1 MTDLTKEELRKL
13 TEIIHIDTTR
23 SDETKEIVEYLILG
37 LPKHMRCDRWS
48 RTNKALCDA
57 HRGLNAELMHDLFE
71 LVQREVGCHLVKYDA
86 YPELLKPLDKLIL
99 KRLRAIRGMW
109 ENPDSND
116 ETAAH
121 IWRHEASGCQGC
133 MLARVANDR
142 DALRNLRTALLA
154 RTQTRANHAPR
165 RLMKFV
171 DGCIDQ
177 FPDHLDEMYNTSSQ
191 FAYILKATRKACAKA
206 WYRDPV
212 HGASRRRYRRH
223 RRKNRQT
230 NKDDKTE
237 PGENSKEGQVQAP
250 PVILT
255 PHPAELYV
263 ADSSCVVS
271 PNTDTDDK
279 GSSKHQVGSKKV
291 MNSSDTR
298 TRPSTCRD
306 TPQPDHVTRLMGFVE
321 GRYQG
326 FQESVCAESGEPTRY
341 LPVDAVDEVAAMHR
355 RNMGQHPY
363 QDSHAVPLVDFSSD
377 DETDEDDPNA

>member
-1 MTDLTKEELRKL
+1 MIQDGKQRDRNEDSLHRRPIFSGHGPRFVTDLTKEEPRKL
-13 TEIIHIDTTR
+13 TAIIHIDTTR
-23 SDETKEIVEYLILG
+23 SDKTKEIVEHLIHG
-37 LPKHMRCDRWS
+37 LPKHMRRDRWS

-57 HRGLNAELMHDLFE
+57 HQGLNAELIHDLFE
-71 LVQREVGCHLVKYDA
+71 LVQREVGCHLVKYDT

-109 ENPDSND
+109 EEPDPNRQ
-116 ETAAH
+116 TAPH
-121 IWRHEASGCQGC
+121 IWQHEASGCQGC

-177 FPDHLDEMYNTSSQ
+177 FPKHLDEMYNTSSQ
-191 FAYILKATRKACAKA
+191 FAYILKAARKACAKA

-223 RRKNRQT
+223 RHKNKQT
-230 NKDDKTE
+230 HKDDKPE
-237 PGENSKEGQVQAP
+237 PGENSKKSQVQAP

-263 ADSSCVVS
+263 ADLSCVA
-271 PNTDTDDK
+271 PPTLTPTIK
-279 GSSKHQVGSKKV
+279 G
-291 MNSSDTR
+291 TAR
-298 TRPSTCRD
+298 IR
-306 TPQPDHVTRLMGFVE
+306 
-321 GRYQG
+321 
-326 FQESVCAESGEPTRY
+326 
-341 LPVDAVDEVAAMHR
+341 
-355 RNMGQHPY
+355 
-363 QDSHAVPLVDFSSD
+363 
-377 DETDEDDPNA
+377 